1 MIFAFSKT
9 VRVYDGARSSKEKEE
24 QKRKSAFLSHKKTPP
39 SMRMVHDTM
48 RVFLRKVLASSSS
61 CVVVVAFTLCV
72 ASVAEGVTFE
82 RSEVSA
88 EMPVST
94 SLSILKPNDFTS
106 EKMYPLVVYLHGF
119 CLGDD
124 AQQQYSFTASRDSP
138 GEGGQRRQTL
148 TQIGVRERITSDQFV
163 YLPLDAPHLTRRCA
177 LCNIASDRNNYL
189 SDRLTS
195 NWINSTMSR
204 IGPEFQCAA
213 WAGSDACCNLEQ
225 AAKMNE
231 NNDAEYIVAAIE
243 KVKATYPNIDANR
256 VYVFGIATGGFMAS
270 RLACEKPDYFAG
282 IASFAGATFAD
293 ESKCKPAK
301 GTTNF
306 LGVHGTG
313 DTVVPIEGGE
323 NIEGTK
329 FPSFRESMSILS
341 SAYGCKSESLDED
354 SFTLPTEATQ
364 RRAPK
369 NVNVDVTTYE
379 ECRGDATLES
389 WTIDGTDHFLE
400 EKTSLALFSRVVKWL
415 LEQRR
420 LGESFAEPSSSSKNA
435 ESQEDDAV
443 EKQSKSEDAT
453 ISRIEFGAV
462 QT

>member
-48 RVFLRKVLASSSS
+48 RVFLRKVLASSS
-61 CVVVVAFTLCV
+61 CVVVVAFILCV

-138 GEGGQRRQTL
+138 GGGGQRRQTL

-177 LCNIASDRNNYL
+177 LCNIALDRNNYL

-204 IGPEFQCAA
+204 IGPEFQ
-213 WAGSDACCNLEQ
+213 
-225 AAKMNE
+225 
-231 NNDAEYIVAAIE
+231 
-243 KVKATYPNIDANR
+243 
-256 VYVFGIATGGFMAS
+256 
-270 RLACEKPDYFAG
+270 
-282 IASFAGATFAD
+282 
-293 ESKCKPAK
+293 
-301 GTTNF
+301 
-306 LGVHGTG
+306 
-313 DTVVPIEGGE
+313 
-323 NIEGTK
+323 
-329 FPSFRESMSILS
+329 
-341 SAYGCKSESLDED
+341 
-354 SFTLPTEATQ
+354 
-364 RRAPK
+364 
-369 NVNVDVTTYE
+369 
-379 ECRGDATLES
+379 
-389 WTIDGTDHFLE
+389 
-400 EKTSLALFSRVVKWL
+400 
-415 LEQRR
+415 
-420 LGESFAEPSSSSKNA
+420 
-435 ESQEDDAV
+435 
-443 EKQSKSEDAT
+443 
-453 ISRIEFGAV
+453 
-462 QT
+462 

>member
-61 CVVVVAFTLCV
+61 CVVVVAFILCV

-138 GEGGQRRQTL
+138 GGGGQRRQTL

-177 LCNIASDRNNYL
+177 LCNIA
-189 SDRLTS
+189 
-195 NWINSTMSR
+195 
-204 IGPEFQCAA
+204 
-213 WAGSDACCNLEQ
+213 
-225 AAKMNE
+225 
-231 NNDAEYIVAAIE
+231 
-243 KVKATYPNIDANR
+243 
-256 VYVFGIATGGFMAS
+256 
-270 RLACEKPDYFAG
+270 FAG
-282 IASFAGATFAD
+282 PHEHASAHALGRAGGH
-293 ESKCKPAK
+293 P
-301 GTTNF
+301 G
-306 LGVHGTG
+306 H
-313 DTVVPIEGGE
+313 
-323 NIEGTK
+323 
-329 FPSFRESMSILS
+329 
-341 SAYGCKSESLDED
+341 
-354 SFTLPTEATQ
+354 
-364 RRAPK
+364 
-369 NVNVDVTTYE
+369 
-379 ECRGDATLES
+379 RGA
-389 WTIDGTDHFLE
+389 
-400 EKTSLALFSRVVKWL
+400 
-415 LEQRR
+415 
-420 LGESFAEPSSSSKNA
+420 
-435 ESQEDDAV
+435 
-443 EKQSKSEDAT
+443 
-453 ISRIEFGAV
+453 
-462 QT
+462 

>member
-1 MIFAFSKT
+1 
-9 VRVYDGARSSKEKEE
+9 
-24 QKRKSAFLSHKKTPP
+24 
-39 SMRMVHDTM
+39 
-48 RVFLRKVLASSSS
+48 
-61 CVVVVAFTLCV
+61 
-72 ASVAEGVTFE
+72 
-82 RSEVSA
+82 
-88 EMPVST
+88 
-94 SLSILKPNDFTS
+94 
-106 EKMYPLVVYLHGF
+106 
-119 CLGDD
+119 
-124 AQQQYSFTASRDSP
+124 
-138 GEGGQRRQTL
+138 
-148 TQIGVRERITSDQFV
+148 
-163 YLPLDAPHLTRRCA
+163 
-177 LCNIASDRNNYL
+177 
-189 SDRLTS
+189 
-195 NWINSTMSR
+195 MSR

-231 NNDAEYIVAAIE
+231 NNDAEYIVTAIE

-293 ESKCKPAK
+293 ESKCKPTK

-354 SFTLPTEATQ
+354 SFTLPTEATA

-379 ECRGDATLES
+379 ECRGDASLES

-443 EKQSKSEDAT
+443 EKQSKSEDGT